1 MQRVAAVD
9 IFRGLVLLLLLPDPT
24 GAFSLH
30 KVESLNRGDS
40 AWAPLVAQF
49 QHQPWAGLSVWD
61 LVMPA
66 FVFLIGISIPLSYA
80 SRLQR
85 GESPAWITTH
95 AVLRA
100 VTLILLGLLLTLRI
114 EGPLDE
120 LWPLLVLAAGIPI
133 ADWIAGRWLPQQES
147 SRRRLEFA
155 WWSAILAATAYRY
168 FSRASNVGIYES
180 AGLLVQVGLA
190 FLPAYALVNR
200 RPATQCLV
208 AVGILAV
215 DALAFML
222 YPAATDAPF
231 AHWAKNANVASA
243 FDTWFFQLFA
253 RTAPFVLHDHGYQT
267 LSFVPMTANMIFGV
281 AIGAVIRRGGDRQVV
296 RRALLLLAAVT
307 IGGGLLLGVTLSPIV
322 KSIWTP
328 SYALV
333 STGCVAL
340 LMALLHEVADVHG
353 RRAWAVPLI
362 VLGSNSILLYVLAM
376 HERWRVVGLWERAA
390 GLAGMATPLP
400 PVVQSLVFLATLWM
414 IAWLLYR
421 RRWFVRV

>member
-24 GAFSLH
+24 GAFSLY
-30 KVESLNRGDS
+30 KVESLNRSDS
-40 AWAPLVAQF
+40 VWAPLVAQF
-49 QHQPWAGLSVWD
+49 QHQPWVGLSVWD

-66 FVFLIGISIPLSYA
+66 FVFLVGISIPLSYA
-80 SRLQR
+80 ARLQR
-85 GESPAWITTH
+85 GESPGWITTH

-100 VTLILLGLLLTLRI
+100 LTLVLLGLLLTLRI

-120 LWPLLVLAAGIPI
+120 LWPLLILAAGIPVT
-133 ADWIAGRWLPQQES
+133 DWIAARWLPGQES
-147 SRRRLEFA
+147 WRRRLDLA
-155 WWSAILAATAYRY
+155 WWVAILIATAYRY

-180 AGLLVQVGLA
+180 AGLLVQVGLS
-190 FLPAYALVNR
+190 FLPAYALKNR
-200 RPATQCLV
+200 RPATQYLV
-208 AVGILAV
+208 AVGILAAN
-215 DALAFML
+215 ALAFML
-222 YPAATDAPF
+222 YPPAGDAPF

-243 FDTWFFQLFA
+243 FDAWFFQLFP
-253 RTAPFVLHDHGYQT
+253 RTEPFVLHDHGYQT

-281 AIGAVIRRGGDRQVV
+281 AVGTLIRNGADRPAV
-296 RRALLLLAAVT
+296 RRALLRLAAAT
-307 IGGGLLLGVTLSPIV
+307 IGGGLLLGVTLIPIV

-340 LMALLHEVADVHG
+340 IMALLHEVADVHA
-353 RRAWAVPLI
+353 RRAWALPLI
-362 VLGSNSILLYVLAM
+362 VLGSNSILLYVLTM

-390 GLAGMATPLP
+390 GWAGMAAPLP
-400 PVVQSLVFLATLWM
+400 PVVQSLVFIATLWM

-421 RRWFVRV
+421 RRWFVRI